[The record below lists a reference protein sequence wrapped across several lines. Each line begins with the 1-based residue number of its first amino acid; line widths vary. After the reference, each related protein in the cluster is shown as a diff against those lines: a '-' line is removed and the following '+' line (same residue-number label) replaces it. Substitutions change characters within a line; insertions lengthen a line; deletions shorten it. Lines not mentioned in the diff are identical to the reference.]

1 MGKKRTGFTI
11 LLVFIAIAVFSQQKD
26 TLKAR
31 INHYS
36 FTVGTGWNHY
46 FNNLEYGD
54 QNIRQ
59 DFAGLS
65 CRFYWEPEYRLSLGL
80 ESGYFRLFRVKNQLT
95 PDIAS
100 EVDRSVIP
108 LLLLVRMRVIDNI
121 YLSTGLGLAVLT
133 NKVAAAGQKIVTR
146 TWSLSNYEVAGS
158 YIYPLRKH
166 LRVGGEMKIYNFG
179 ALNDWMF
186 AIHALVS
193 VRL

>member
-1 MGKKRTGFTI
+1 MGKKRTGLTV
-11 LLVFIAIAVFSQQKD
+11 LLVFIAIAVFSQHKD

-36 FTVGTGWNHY
+36 FTVGTGWSHY

-54 QNIRQ
+54 NNIRQ

-80 ESGYFRLFRVKNQLT
+80 ESGYFRLFRVKNQIT
-95 PDIAS
+95 PDIGS

-108 LLLLVRMRVIDNI
+108 LLLLVRMRVVDNV

-133 NKVAAAGQKIVTR
+133 NKAAAGDQKIITK
-146 TWSLSNYEVAGS
+146 TWSLSNYEVAAS
-158 YIYPLRKH
+158 YIYPLKKH
-166 LRVGGEMKIYNFG
+166 LRVGGEMKLYNFG
-179 ALNDWMF
+179 VLNDWMF
-186 AIHALVS
+186 ALQAFVS